1 MDLVYSST
9 SNLPEDASA
18 RRSSGTQHLRFLKR
32 MPTTPGKNT
41 IAKIAKLMK
50 EDASLNLEIVGHCDD
65 DEFNEGKINVRYKGV
80 GKKRAGQVKRL
91 LEAEGVSADRITVT
105 GRENSDPASTR
116 DSEIARA
123 QNRRVTFSVN

>member
-1 MDLVYSST
+1 
-9 SNLPEDASA
+9 
-18 RRSSGTQHLRFLKR
+18 
-32 MPTTPGKNT
+32 
-41 IAKIAKLMK
+41 
-50 EDASLNLEIVGHCDD
+50 
-65 DEFNEGKINVRYKGV
+65 

-91 LEAEGVSADRITVT
+91 LEAEGISADRITVT